1 VFTAPY
7 SPAQVLGQRDHHRGQ
22 GRVTRHE
29 DGGSHRTGA
38 LAHAAAEPIIPE
50 DNDAQAYVLLAITC
64 FLFHTVACALT
75 VLEIVGWHL
84 DWALPA
90 VLALLLAV
98 MVRLGWHWREEYK
111 QVFLMGVFLLQWLL
125 RNVAAMLTRLTTFS
139 DAPAAGAPA
148 AGAPAAGAP
157 AAGAPAADAD
167 PDDPPEYVHDDF
179 AHNPAE
185 APPPVAVPPEN
196 GVQMGAV
203 PTRAATGEEEWS

>member
-1 VFTAPY
+1 M
-7 SPAQVLGQRDHHRGQ
+7 
-22 GRVTRHE
+22 E
-29 DGGSHRTGA
+29 
-38 LAHAAAEPIIPE
+38 AAAGGRDSVFSVLERWEAARAAAAPIIPE

-64 FLFHTVACALT
+64 FLFHTGACALT

-90 VLALLLAV
+90 VVLRAALLLAA
-98 MVRLGWHWREEYK
+98 MVLLGWHLREEYK
-111 QVFLMGVFLLQWLL
+111 QLLAGV
-125 RNVAAMLTRLTTFS
+125 S
-139 DAPAAGAPA
+139 A

-157 AAGAPAADAD
+157 AAGAPAADAV

-185 APPPVAVPPEN
+185 APPATDAVPPEN

-203 PTRAATGEEEWS
+203 FTGTATGEEEWS

>member
-1 VFTAPY
+1 M
-7 SPAQVLGQRDHHRGQ
+7 
-22 GRVTRHE
+22 E
-29 DGGSHRTGA
+29 
-38 LAHAAAEPIIPE
+38 AAAARIERWAAARAAAVPIIPE

-64 FLFHTVACALT
+64 FLFHTGACALT

-90 VLALLLAV
+90 VVALLSAV
-98 MVRLGWHWREEYK
+98 MLLLGWHWREEYK
-111 QVFLMGVFLLQWLL
+111 QLFLMGVFLLQWLL
-125 RNVAAMLTRLTTFS
+125 RNVAAMLTRLTSFS

-157 AAGAPAADAD
+157 AADAV
-167 PDDPPEYVHDDF
+167 PDDPPEYVHDTF

-185 APPPVAVPPEN
+185 APPPTDAVPPEN

-203 PTRAATGEEEWS
+203 FTRTATGEEEWS

>member
-1 VFTAPY
+1 MGGAAGGGAPV
-7 SPAQVLGQRDHHRGQ
+7 A
-22 GRVTRHE
+22 RVTAR
-29 DGGSHRTGA
+29 
-38 LAHAAAEPIIPE
+38 AEAMPRINLPE
-50 DNDAQAYVLLAITC
+50 DRRNKISLCALLAITC
-64 FLFHTVACALT
+64 FLTGACALT

-157 AAGAPAADAD
+157 AAGAPAADAV

-185 APPPVAVPPEN
+185 APPATDAVPPEN

-203 PTRAATGEEEWS
+203 FTGTATGEEEWS

>member
-1 VFTAPY
+1 M
-7 SPAQVLGQRDHHRGQ
+7 
-22 GRVTRHE
+22 E
-29 DGGSHRTGA
+29 
-38 LAHAAAEPIIPE
+38 AAAGGRDSVFSVLERWEAARAAAAPIIPE

-64 FLFHTVACALT
+64 FLFHTGACALT

-98 MVRLGWHWREEYK
+98 MVRLGWHWREAYK
-111 QVFLMGVFLLQWLL
+111 LVFLMGVFLLQWLL

-157 AAGAPAADAD
+157 AAGAPAADAV

-185 APPPVAVPPEN
+185 APPATDAVPPEN

-203 PTRAATGEEEWS
+203 FTGTATGEEEWS

>member
-1 VFTAPY
+1 MEVRRVRTA
-7 SPAQVLGQRDHHRGQ
+7 R
-22 GRVTRHE
+22 
-29 DGGSHRTGA
+29 A
-38 LAHAAAEPIIPE
+38 LAHAAAAPIIPE

-98 MVRLGWHWREEYK
+98 MVRLGWHWREAYK
-111 QVFLMGVFLLQWLL
+111 LVFLMGVFLLQWLL

-148 AGAPAAGAP
+148 A
-157 AAGAPAADAD
+157 DAV

-185 APPPVAVPPEN
+185 APPATDAVPPEN

-203 PTRAATGEEEWS
+203 FTGTATGEEEWS

>member
-1 VFTAPY
+1 M
-7 SPAQVLGQRDHHRGQ
+7 
-22 GRVTRHE
+22 E
-29 DGGSHRTGA
+29 
-38 LAHAAAEPIIPE
+38 AAAGGRGFVFFGRAATFGEAMPRINLPE

-64 FLFHTVACALT
+64 FLFHTGACALT

-157 AAGAPAADAD
+157 AAGAPAADAV

-185 APPPVAVPPEN
+185 APPATDAVPPEN

-203 PTRAATGEEEWS
+203 FTGTATGEEEWS